1 MVGVADQEAAGR
13 EDSPVE
19 RHDEF
24 LKRSHRAKGF
34 PPVLFAL
41 YQLALFMAGVTV
53 NAATRSFAPDYSKAQ
68 FWDSR
73 CEWAAPLPASVKEQ
87 A

>member
-24 LKRSHRAKGF
+24 LKRSHRAKGSRR
-34 PPVLFAL
+34 LF
-41 YQLALFMAGVTV
+41 FMAGVTV